1 MFSDYKIID
10 NALSNEKFAILEEK
24 IMSSRMPW
32 FYSYNVADGTKKEED
47 MYFMHLYYL
56 GLSDKPRIGPDG
68 KPLPPERS
76 HCYDDIL
83 PVLDLFTDMKNLLRA
98 KSNLYGRTQELVHHD
113 NHIDMAFPHKGGIFY
128 INSNNGF
135 TVLEDGTEIASVSNR
150 LLLFNPSEPHHST
163 SCTDVKRRVNINFNY
178 L

>member
-10 NALSNEKFAILEEK
+10 NALSNDKFAILEEK

-56 GLSDKPRIGPDG
+56 GMSDKPRIGPDG

-98 KSNLYGRTQELVHHD
+98 KSNLYGRT
-113 NHIDMAFPHKGGIFY
+113 
-128 INSNNGF
+128 
-135 TVLEDGTEIASVSNR
+135 
-150 LLLFNPSEPHHST
+150 
-163 SCTDVKRRVNINFNY
+163 
-178 L
+178 

>member
-56 GLSDKPRIGPDG
+56 GMSDKPRIDQ
-68 KPLPPERS
+68 
-76 HCYDDIL
+76 
-83 PVLDLFTDMKNLLRA
+83 MA
-98 KSNLYGRTQELVHHD
+98 NLYHQREVIVMMTYFQ
-113 NHIDMAFPHKGGIFY
+113 F
-128 INSNNGF
+128 
-135 TVLEDGTEIASVSNR
+135 
-150 LLLFNPSEPHHST
+150 
-163 SCTDVKRRVNINFNY
+163 
-178 L
+178 

>member
-10 NALSNEKFAILEEK
+10 NALSNDKFAILEEK

-56 GLSDKPRIGPDG
+56 GMSDKPRIGPDG

-113 NHIDMAFPHKGGIFY
+113 NHIDMVLPHKGGIFY
-128 INSNNGF
+128 VNSNKKLIE
-135 TVLEDGTEIASVSNR
+135 LETD
-150 LLLFNPSEPHHST
+150 FNISY
-163 SCTDVKRRVNINFNY
+163 TDFE